1 MLARR
6 IIPTLLTRGRELV
19 KGIGFDSWRSVGVV
33 TQAMRIY
40 QKRAV
45 DEMVLLDITATAEGR
60 GPDLSLVS
68 ELAAQFCSP
77 LTVGGGV
84 RTVEQV
90 VALLRHGA
98 DKVVI
103 GTAAV
108 RDQDLLRAASD
119 KVGSQAIV
127 AALDVKDGFVTVE
140 CGKAMTDWEPVATAK
155 RFEVDGAGEI
165 LLTSVER
172 DGRLC
177 GYDLGLIRAISSVV
191 NIPVVASGGCGVY
204 RHMLEAIEAG
214 ADAVASAAMF
224 QFTDQTPA
232 GAARFL
238 KSQGIEVRVCA

>member
-6 IIPTLLTRGRELV
+6 IVPTLLVSGRELV
-19 KGIGFDSWRSVGVV
+19 KGVGFDSWRTVGVAA
-33 TQAMRIY
+33 QAVRIY
-40 QKRAV
+40 QHRSV
-45 DEMVLLDITATAEGR
+45 DELVLLDILATAENR
-60 GPDLSLVS
+60 GPDLKLVS
-68 ELAAQFCSP
+68 ELASHFFSP

-84 RTVEQV
+84 KSAQMV
-90 VALLRHGA
+90 VDLLRNGA

-108 RDQDLLRAASD
+108 RDPDLLRAASN
-119 KVGSQAIV
+119 KVGSQAVV

-177 GYDLGLIRAISSVV
+177 GYDLDLIRAVSSAVS
-191 NIPVVASGGCGVY
+191 IPVVASGGCGVY
-204 RHMLEAIEAG
+204 RHMLEAVEAG

-238 KSQGIEVRVCA
+238 KSQGIEVRICA